1 MDPMKTTTSTRHAR
15 GCLAALAA
23 ALLAAQAGNAGA
35 VTVSGVSTSLA
46 DSQKYYLVV
55 DGKPAYQT
63 SVQIR
68 LDKLRYY
75 WNFDAT
81 ARDAV
86 VARAAADGFN
96 TIVVPI
102 HWYEVEP
109 AKDTFSWTILDEYMA
124 LASKYDLKLEI
135 LWMGQ
140 NSGGHVQWLGDPAV
154 NPIHLRVPDYVL
166 YSPSPSSTATTSDYG
181 VRRDMSAYTLDL
193 ADNNLKAREKYVV
206 SQLMNHV
213 ATWDAGS
220 NAGKHTL
227 VGIQIDNEVRG
238 YNNIQFTTSQI
249 ISYMSD
255 VAAAVKESPYV
266 IWTRMNCVKGDTNSR
281 ITTNE
286 AQRKGVGTN
295 IDFVGTD
302 LYGINSATVQT
313 VLPYNGANYRMIM
326 ESGAEVSTAA
336 IFQLAALSGNN
347 GYRHYDMLGPD
358 GHGLYDR
365 SGSTGF
371 VQHGAYVND
380 VRTLNKLINSDI
392 RDIALKSNGYGLFVH
407 NWAGNSATATAGV
420 EGIAYTPATTDS
432 QGISISRSNTEIV
445 LMSTKGG
452 TFTYPSTLGVTGAS
466 QGYVDADNAWVNQ
479 GAVGYTSTSITLG
492 AGQTVRLT
500 RPDTGAVPGIRRQ
513 AEFATV
519 GGGATIESS
528 SLGFAGNGYVNLPTT
543 GGYVS
548 FANVDGLAGGTRTL
562 VIRFANGGTAA
573 RTVSVTINGVAANV
587 TFPVTGSWT
596 NYQQMTMSTPLA
608 SGTSNSVRIQST
620 GQDGPNVDEIATR

>member
-1 MDPMKTTTSTRHAR
+1 MKTTNSMRHAR
-15 GCLAALAA
+15 RCLPGLVA
-23 ALLAAQAGNAGA
+23 ALLAAQASSAGA
-35 VTVSGVSTSLA
+35 VTVSSVSTSLA
-46 DSQKYYLVV
+46 NSQKYYLVV

-75 WNFDAT
+75 WNFDAA

-109 AKDTFSWTILDEYMA
+109 AKDTFSWTILDEYMG
-124 LASKYDLKLEI
+124 LASKYNLKLEI

-166 YSPSPSSTATTSDYG
+166 YSPSPSSTATTSDYS

-238 YNNIQFTTSQI
+238 YNNLTFPTSLI

-266 IWTRMNCVKGDTNSR
+266 IWTRMNCVSSDTNSR
-281 ITTNE
+281 ISSNE
-286 AQRKGVGTN
+286 AQRTASGTN

-302 LYGINSATVQT
+302 LYGINSTTVQT
-313 VLPYNGANYRMIM
+313 VLPYQGANYPRIK
-326 ESGAEVSTAA
+326 EKGAE
-336 IFQLAALSGNN
+336 
-347 GYRHYDMLGPD
+347 
-358 GHGLYDR
+358 
-365 SGSTGF
+365 GSR
-371 VQHGAYVND
+371 GA
-380 VRTLNKLINSDI
+380 
-392 RDIALKSNGYGLFVH
+392 
-407 NWAGNSATATAGV
+407 
-420 EGIAYTPATTDS
+420 
-432 QGISISRSNTEIV
+432 
-445 LMSTKGG
+445 
-452 TFTYPSTLGVTGAS
+452 
-466 QGYVDADNAWVNQ
+466 
-479 GAVGYTSTSITLG
+479 
-492 AGQTVRLT
+492 
-500 RPDTGAVPGIRRQ
+500 
-513 AEFATV
+513 
-519 GGGATIESS
+519 
-528 SLGFAGNGYVNLPTT
+528 
-543 GGYVS
+543 
-548 FANVDGLAGGTRTL
+548 
-562 VIRFANGGTAA
+562 
-573 RTVSVTINGVAANV
+573 
-587 TFPVTGSWT
+587 
-596 NYQQMTMSTPLA
+596 
-608 SGTSNSVRIQST
+608 
-620 GQDGPNVDEIATR
+620 

>member
-1 MDPMKTTTSTRHAR
+1 MKTTNSMRRAR
-15 GCLAALAA
+15 RCLPGLVA
-23 ALLAAQAGNAGA
+23 ALLAAQASSAGA
-35 VTVSGVSTSLA
+35 VTVSNVATSLA
-46 DSQKYYLVV
+46 NSQKYYLVV

-124 LASKYDLKLEI
+124 LASKYNLKLEI

-166 YSPSPSSTATTSDYG
+166 YSPSPSSTATTSDYS

-213 ATWDAGS
+213 AIWDAGS

-238 YNNIQFTTSQI
+238 YNNLTFPTSLI

-266 IWTRMNCVKGDTNSR
+266 IWTRMNCVSSDTNSR
-281 ITTNE
+281 ISTNE
-286 AQRKGVGTN
+286 AQRTASGTN
-295 IDFVGTD
+295 IDFIGTD
-302 LYGINSATVQT
+302 LYGINSTTVQT
-313 VLPYNGANYRMIM
+313 ILPYQGANYRMIM

-336 IFQLAALSGNN
+336 IFQMAALSGNN

-392 RDIALKSNGYGLFVH
+392 QDIAVKSNGYGLFVH
-407 NWAGNSATATAGV
+407 NWAGNSAAATTGV
-420 EGIAYTPATTDS
+420 EGIAYTPASTTS

-452 TFTYPSTLGVTGAS
+452 TFTYPSTLGVNGAS
-466 QGYVDADNAWVNQ
+466 QGYFDSNNTWVNK
-479 GAVGYTSTSITLG
+479 GTVAYGSTSITLA

-500 RPDTGAVPGIRRQ
+500 RPDTGAVTGIRRQ
-513 AEFATV
+513 AEFATI
-519 GGGATIESS
+519 GGGATVESS
-528 SLGFAGNGYVNLPTT
+528 SLGFAGNGYVNLPTS

-548 FANVDGLAGGTRTL
+548 FANVDGLTGGTRTL
-562 VIRFANGGTAA
+562 LIRFANGGTSPRSTTLTINGAA
-573 RTVSVTINGVAANV
+573 RTI
-587 TFPVTGSWT
+587 TFPVTGAWT
-596 NYQQMTMSTPLA
+596 TYQQLAISTSLN
-608 SGTSNSVRIQST
+608 SGAVNTVRIDST
-620 GQDGPNVDEIATR
+620 GQDGGNIDEIEVR

>member
-1 MDPMKTTTSTRHAR
+1 MKYATSIRHAR
-15 GCLAALAA
+15 RCLPGLLAACLAAHAA
-23 ALLAAQAGNAGA
+23 SAGA
-35 VTVSGVSTSLA
+35 ATVSSVSTSLA
-46 DSQKYYLVV
+46 NAQKYYLVV

-75 WNFDAT
+75 WNFDAA

-124 LASKYDLKLEI
+124 LASKYNLKLEI

-181 VRRDMSAYTLDL
+181 VRRDMSPYTLDL

-220 NAGKHTL
+220 NGGKHTL

-238 YNNIQFTTSQI
+238 YNGIEFPVSQI

-266 IWTRMNCVKGDTNSR
+266 IWTRMNCVRNDTNSR
-281 ITTNE
+281 IAQNE
-286 AQRKGVGTN
+286 AQRTGAGTN

-302 LYGINSATVQT
+302 LYGISAATVQGD
-313 VLPYNGANYRMIM
+313 LPYQGANYRMIM

-365 SGSTGF
+365 SGATGF

-380 VRTLNKLINSDI
+380 VRTINKLINSDI
-392 RDIALKSNGYGLFVH
+392 QDIALKSQGYGLFVH
-407 NWAGNSATATAGV
+407 NWAGNSTAATTGV
-420 EGIAYTPATTDS
+420 EGIAYTPASTTS

-452 TFTYPSTLGVTGAS
+452 TFTYPSTLGINGAS
-466 QGYVDADNAWVNQ
+466 QGYFDSNNAWVNQ
-479 GAVGYTSTSITLG
+479 GTVAYTSTSITLA

-500 RPDTGAVPGIRRQ
+500 RPNTGAVAGVRRQ
-513 AEFATV
+513 AEFATI
-519 GGGATIESS
+519 GGGATVESS
-528 SLGFAGNGYVNLPTT
+528 ALGFAGNGYVNLPTT

-548 FANVDGLAGGTRTL
+548 FASVDGLAGGTRSL
-562 VIRFANGGTAA
+562 VIRYANGGTAS
-573 RTVSVTINGVAANV
+573 RTVSVTVNGVASNV
-587 TFPVTGSWT
+587 AFPVTGSWN
-596 NYQQMTMSTPLA
+596 NYRQLVISTPLTG
-608 SGTSNSVRIQST
+608 GTTNTVRIQST
-620 GQDGPNVDEIATR
+620 GQDGPNVDEIETR

>member
-1 MDPMKTTTSTRHAR
+1 MKTTNSMRHAR
-15 GCLAALAA
+15 RCLPGLVA
-23 ALLAAQAGNAGA
+23 ALLAAQASSAGA
-35 VTVSGVSTSLA
+35 VTVSSVSTSLA
-46 DSQKYYLVV
+46 NSQKYYLVV

-75 WNFDAT
+75 WNFDAA

-109 AKDTFSWTILDEYMA
+109 AKDTFSWTILDEYMG
-124 LASKYDLKLEI
+124 LASKYNLKLEI

-166 YSPSPSSTATTSDYG
+166 YSPSPSSTATTSDYS

-238 YNNIQFTTSQI
+238 YNNLTFPTSLI

-266 IWTRMNCVKGDTNSR
+266 IWTRMNCVSSDTNSR
-281 ITTNE
+281 ISSNE
-286 AQRKGVGTN
+286 AQRTASGTN

-302 LYGINSATVQT
+302 LYGINSTTVQT
-313 VLPYNGANYRMIM
+313 VLPYQGANYRMIM

-336 IFQLAALSGNN
+336 IFQMAALSGNN

-371 VQHGAYVND
+371 VQHGAYVDD

-392 RDIALKSNGYGLFVH
+392 QDIALKSNGYGLFVH
-407 NWAGNSATATAGV
+407 NWAGNSTAATTGV
-420 EGIAYTPATTDS
+420 EGIAYTPASTTS

-452 TFTYPSTLGVTGAS
+452 TFTYPSTLGVNGAS
-466 QGYVDADNAWVNQ
+466 QGYFDSNNTWVNQ
-479 GAVGYTSTSITLG
+479 GTVAYGSTSITLA

-500 RPDTGAVPGIRRQ
+500 RPNTGAVTGIRRQ
-513 AEFATV
+513 AEFATI
-519 GGGATIESS
+519 GGGATVESS
-528 SLGFAGNGYVNLPTT
+528 SLGFAGNGYVNLPTS

-548 FANVDGLAGGTRTL
+548 FANVDGLGGGTRTL
-562 VIRFANGGTAA
+562 LIRFANGGTSPRSA
-573 RTVSVTINGVAANV
+573 TLTINGVARTI
-587 TFPVTGSWT
+587 TFLVTGAWT
-596 NYQQMTMSTPLA
+596 TYQQLAISTSLN
-608 SGTSNSVRIQST
+608 SGAVNTVRIDST
-620 GQDGPNVDEIATR
+620 GQDGGNIDEIEVR